1 MRGREERKQKINKQ
15 ASKRASEQTNKIK
28 IKQINGIS
36 IERELK
42 VAQIYKGPTQ

>member
-1 MRGREERKQKINKQ
+1 MRGTEERKQKINKQ
-15 ASKRASEQTNKIK
+15 ASKQTNKIK

>member
-1 MRGREERKQKINKQ
+1 MRGTEERKQKINKQ
-15 ASKRASEQTNKIK
+15 ASKQTNKIK

-42 VAQIYKGPTQ
+42 VAQFFKGATQ